1 MAAILDFLKNSK
13 TAQNQLEIDQNI
25 ENDSNLFK
33 LSISMEKVEEKCIL
47 RNFTLKLSKVG
58 FEKVVAMATA

>member
-25 ENDSNLFK
+25 ENDSNMFK
-33 LSISMEKVEEKCIL
+33 LSISME
-47 RNFTLKLSKVG
+47 NLKKNA
-58 FEKVVAMATA
+58 F